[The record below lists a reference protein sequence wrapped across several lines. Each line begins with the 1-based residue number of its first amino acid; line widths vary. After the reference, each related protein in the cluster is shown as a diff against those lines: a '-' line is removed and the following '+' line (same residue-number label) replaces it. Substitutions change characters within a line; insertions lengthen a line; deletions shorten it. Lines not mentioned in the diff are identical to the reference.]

1 MTLVRYMDKDLLKQL
16 PQCEGGEEDLCD
28 IDPSKLLLEHVS
40 RYCYHHHQLNN
51 SMFIHHSFTIL
62 FVITIIVCRHFHG
75 NFSCIGMNA
84 AGPSPMSDPI
94 ELVVLYPPG
103 KTKTNI
109 KAKTRER
116 WRQF

>member
-1 MTLVRYMDKDLLKQL
+1 MDKDLLKQL
-16 PQCEGGEEDLCD
+16 PQCEGDEEDLCD

-40 RYCYHHHQLNN
+40 
-51 SMFIHHSFTIL
+51 
-62 FVITIIVCRHFHG
+62 RHFHG

-103 KTKTNI
+103 NI
-109 KAKTRER
+109 LQC
-116 WRQF
+116 WMDVISDMLRQRHLGAE